1 MLTSLKFPSGHE
13 PGALQHVSNRASCT
27 QNLLNLIIPSH
38 NPFSSGD
45 QGNDRDAR
53 FDGVGAVSGHALIQN
68 GMKCVSQFKADFQIP
83 VDEPTLGSSALYS
96 LRVFNPLGWAWNLS
110 GPSVEPLG

>member
-13 PGALQHVSNRASCT
+13 PGALQHVSNRAT
-27 QNLLNLIIPSH
+27 QNLLNLIVPSH

-45 QGNDRDAR
+45 QGNDHDER
-53 FDGVGAVSGHALIQN
+53 FDGVGAVSGHTLIQN
-68 GMKCVSQFKADFQIP
+68 GMKCISPFKADFQIP
-83 VDEPTLGSSALYS
+83 S
-96 LRVFNPLGWAWNLS
+96 LRVFSPLGWAWNLS